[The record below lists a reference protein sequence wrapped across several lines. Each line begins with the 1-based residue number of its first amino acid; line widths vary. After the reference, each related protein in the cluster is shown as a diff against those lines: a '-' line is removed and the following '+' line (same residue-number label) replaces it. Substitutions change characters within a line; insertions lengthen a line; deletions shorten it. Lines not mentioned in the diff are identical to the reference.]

1 MFNDQLSL
9 LAAAIASGTPGSG
22 PNAAFGD
29 LVGSAAL
36 GMPRQ
41 QQQQQQQRLRRGPDP
56 EWQVREAA
64 DTLLAAAAEMHRPPP
79 RQQQNQAQLQQLL
92 GRPQQQM
99 QPKPAQRGTLAPHQQ
114 SQLDGMLAALSGEV
128 ADEDLENVAQAL
140 LVSYPDLSQQLLQLQ
155 SQPSRQMLQ
164 QQQQQ
169 QQQQLQQHRHQ
180 QAQQQQLIAALLDPP
195 QQQQQLLPSPQ
206 LQPGNPSHQELIEQ
220 LVRGLMQ
227 PDPEADS
234 LEAQLLQQQQGAMSS
249 LLGRSQGVDPAARLR
264 AQRQAQAKQQ
274 QEQDL
279 LLQLGMNPQQ
289 QQPQQQMQSFH
300 GTRPQ
305 QPGLLQLLQ
314 QQHAQQRSLQAIT
327 ESFKSGSAISDL
339 DMEASHGYMGPPGGS
354 AARAAAAAAARGVGS
369 GGSARPGSGKGK
381 RKGSGTAGSGSG
393 DPLSPISPA
402 TAAALAP
409 PPEALAAIAAV
420 SQGGSGGLT
429 PQQQNQQQLA
439 RHLQKQQH
447 QQQHAGLGLNLSE
460 PPQDVY
466 TAAASMAPRG
476 GKPAS
481 ALAAAAAAA
490 VMPDLLPE
498 PTGLQQL
505 GMLGLTQQGAGL
517 HSQLTPQLQQ
527 QLLMGAGVGGADADL
542 QQLQQRLSGAGSPAG
557 ASSTARVGA
566 AQRQHQQQ
574 QQWHQVPAVDDDMGG
589 DDDDGDDDDDLLPPP
604 GLVNLSM
611 PPVAASKSTAAAA
624 AAAGQPLSMRA
635 KLGLPPLGLVGP
647 LAATALPGGL
657 GEQGLLSRP
666 ALTLN
671 HVSPRGGGWRGMG

>member
-1 MFNDQLSL
+1 
-9 LAAAIASGTPGSG
+9 
-22 PNAAFGD
+22 
-29 LVGSAAL
+29 
-36 GMPRQ
+36 
-41 QQQQQQQRLRRGPDP
+41 
-56 EWQVREAA
+56 
-64 DTLLAAAAEMHRPPP
+64 
-79 RQQQNQAQLQQLL
+79 
-92 GRPQQQM
+92 
-99 QPKPAQRGTLAPHQQ
+99 
-114 SQLDGMLAALSGEV
+114 
-128 ADEDLENVAQAL
+128 
-140 LVSYPDLSQQLLQLQ
+140 
-155 SQPSRQMLQ
+155 
-164 QQQQQ
+164 
-169 QQQQLQQHRHQ
+169 
-180 QAQQQQLIAALLDPP
+180 
-195 QQQQQLLPSPQ
+195 
-206 LQPGNPSHQELIEQ
+206 
-220 LVRGLMQ
+220 
-227 PDPEADS
+227 
-234 LEAQLLQQQQGAMSS
+234 
-249 LLGRSQGVDPAARLR
+249 
-264 AQRQAQAKQQ
+264 
-274 QEQDL
+274 
-279 LLQLGMNPQQ
+279 
-289 QQPQQQMQSFH
+289 MQSFH

-327 ESFKSGSAISDL
+327 ESLKTGSAISDL
-339 DMEASHGYMGPPGGS
+339 DMEANHGYMGPPGDS
-354 AARAAAAAAARGVGS
+354 AARAAAAAALGVGS

-420 SQGGSGGLT
+420 AQGGSGGLT
-429 PQQQNQQQLA
+429 PRQQNQQQLA

-517 HSQLTPQLQQ
+517 HCRLTPQLQQ

-566 AQRQHQQQ
+566 AQRQQQQ

-611 PPVAASKSTAAAA
+611 PPVAASKSAAAAAVA

-671 HVSPRGGGWRGMG
+671 HVSPRGGRGVEGHGVVGTAHGMS